1 MRRLKLVVMSICSIL
16 MLLAFSTGPAYAQ
29 FEFKLTA
36 SDKEAD
42 DLFGRL
48 VSISGDRAIVGA
60 FFEDTGGSGAGAAY
74 IFERD
79 GSGTWNEVAKVQAS
93 DKEAFDQFGNSVS
106 ISGDLIIVGARL
118 EDTGG

>member
-1 MRRLKLVVMSICSIL
+1 MRRIKLVVKSICSVL

-36 SDKEAD
+36 NDKEAFD
-42 DLFGRL
+42 AFGL
-48 VSISGDRAIVGA
+48 SVSISGDRAIVSAHG
-60 FFEDTGGSGAGAAY
+60 EDTGGNFAGAAY

-93 DKEAFDQFGNSVS
+93 DKEAFDQFGISVL
-106 ISGDLIIVGARL
+106 ISG
-118 EDTGG
+118 